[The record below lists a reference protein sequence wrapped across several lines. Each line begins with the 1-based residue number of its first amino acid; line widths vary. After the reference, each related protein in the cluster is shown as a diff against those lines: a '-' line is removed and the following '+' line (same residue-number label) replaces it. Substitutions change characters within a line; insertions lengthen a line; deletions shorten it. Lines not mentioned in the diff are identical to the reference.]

1 MNDSTYDVYLELC
14 DEINALVAETLDEL
28 EPEEAEEVLER
39 LQESFRFRNIS
50 H

>member
-1 MNDSTYDVYLELC
+1 VNDSTYGVYLDLC
-14 DEINALVAETLDEL
+14 DEINALVSTALEEL

-50 H
+50 Y